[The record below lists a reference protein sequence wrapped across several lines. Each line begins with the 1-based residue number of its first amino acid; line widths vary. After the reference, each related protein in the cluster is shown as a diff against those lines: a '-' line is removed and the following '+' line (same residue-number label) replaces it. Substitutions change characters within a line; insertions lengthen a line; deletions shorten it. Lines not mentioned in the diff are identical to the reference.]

1 MLRIAI
7 YLVVITG
14 PAFLSATLK
23 PQEKHEMHGFVE
35 QFAST
40 IALVAFPI
48 LAMQFVLSARI
59 RWVEWPFGMDIVY
72 LFHRGMG
79 IFAGILLL
87 FHPLLMSW
95 GRAEWNLLIG
105 WKVEWSVYLGRL
117 ALLLLL
123 TTIIISVGS
132 RTFRLPFEK
141 WRRLHNWFAMG
152 VLCLGLTH
160 SLLLGGDL
168 TTWPMRL
175 YWGALAGVAISAYT
189 FHQIVRARRVRKYTY
204 EVVQVQQESPDV
216 WSVSLQPSFGVV
228 PAYLPGQF
236 HFLTLHREGLPDEEH
251 PFTIASSPIQNTL
264 ISTIKASG
272 DFTTSIG
279 DTRPGYR
286 VSIRGPFG
294 RFCHLL
300 HPEELEL
307 VFVIG
312 GIGIT
317 PAISMLR
324 YMRDSGH
331 WKPTVLLYN
340 NRRQC
345 DIVFRE
351 ELDQMVS
358 VSGSRLKV
366 VHVLSKPEKHW
377 TGETGHINRD
387 LLLRHVSENLR
398 TQAYYVCGPPQ
409 MSRTIIADLQ
419 QIGVSEDRIHTE
431 MFAL

>member
-1 MLRIAI
+1 
-7 YLVVITG
+7 
-14 PAFLSATLK
+14 
-23 PQEKHEMHGFVE
+23 
-35 QFAST
+35 
-40 IALVAFPI
+40 
-48 LAMQFVLSARI
+48 
-59 RWVEWPFGMDIVY
+59 
-72 LFHRGMG
+72 
-79 IFAGILLL
+79 
-87 FHPLLMSW
+87 MSW

-105 WKVEWSVYLGRL
+105 WNVEWPVYLGRL

-123 TTIIISVGS
+123 TTIIISVLS
-132 RTFRLPFEK
+132 RTSRLPFEK

-175 YWGALAGVAISAYT
+175 YWGALAGAAITAYT
-189 FHQIVRARRVRKYTY
+189 FHKIVRPRRVRKNAH
-204 EVVQVQQESPDV
+204 EVVHVQQESPDV
-216 WSVSLQPSFGVV
+216 WSVSLQPSSGVI

-236 HFLTLHREGLPDEEH
+236 HFLTLQRKGYPGEEH
-251 PFTIASSPIQNTL
+251 PFTIASSPTQSTL

-272 DFTTSIG
+272 DFTKTIRN
-279 DTRPGYR
+279 TRPGDYAA
-286 VSIRGPFG
+286 IRGPFG

-324 YMRDSGH
+324 YMRDSGE

-340 NRRQC
+340 NRTQH

-351 ELDQMVS
+351 ELDHLVS
-358 VSGSRLKV
+358 ISGCRLKV
-366 VHVLSKPEKHW
+366 VHMLSRPHNDW
-377 TGETGHINRD
+377 TGEKGHINRD
-387 LLLRHVSENLR
+387 LLFRHVSGNLL
-398 TQAYYVCGPPQ
+398 TKGYYVCGPPR
-409 MSRTIIADLQ
+409 MSRTAITDLQ
-419 QIGVSEDRIHTE
+419 QIGVSADRIHTE